1 MSSELQML
9 PLNDSRNEFL
19 LGTSFAPIFKS
30 VVKQKPAFKKQ
41 RRESK
46 LSSQHILSAVNPTTW
61 WSFSWLW
68 LREL

>member
-9 PLNDSRNEFL
+9 PLNDSRNKFL

-41 RRESK
+41 REEREQTQLPSIFQV
-46 LSSQHILSAVNPTTW
+46 LLIPPPGGAFHGSG
-61 WSFSWLW
+61 
-68 LREL
+68 